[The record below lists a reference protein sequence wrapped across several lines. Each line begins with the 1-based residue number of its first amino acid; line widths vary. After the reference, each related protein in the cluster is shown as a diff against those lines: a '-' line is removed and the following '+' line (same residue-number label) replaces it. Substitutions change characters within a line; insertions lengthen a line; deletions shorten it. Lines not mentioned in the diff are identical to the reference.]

1 MQSLDSG
8 RFQKWKNYQKAVL
21 VKFLFSSSSRLHR
34 HIILLSILNNYS
46 LKTFTYLP
54 QKSERVIWVEFETLV
69 TECVR

>member
-1 MQSLDSG
+1 MQSLDSWC
-8 RFQKWKNYQKAVL
+8 FQKWKNFQKAVL

-46 LKTFTYLP
+46 LQDFYLFAT
-54 QKSERVIWVEFETLV
+54 KSERVIWEEFETLV